1 MVRFLAD
8 DNFNI
13 NIVLGVRLLN
23 SSVDIVRVQ
32 EVGITRAE
40 DPAMLEWAAE
50 TGRVVLTH
58 DADDMPKYAYERVLD
73 GKYMPGVFEVRQH
86 RPLGT
91 IIEDILLL
99 AECSL
104 DDEWTNQVNH
114 LPLR

>member
-8 DNFNI
+8 ENFNI

-40 DPAMLEWAAE
+40 EVLEWAAE

-73 GKYMPGVFEVRQH
+73 GKYMPGVLEVRQH
-86 RPLGT
+86 A